1 MPAVQTSSGPAPRS
15 RPLRVPFLASLAVLA
30 LAVTGCTAQAAA
42 GRQPETQRTPP
53 ADSASSATQ
62 QPPSA
67 PTSKARLSAN
77 VAANATN
84 VTVDTP
90 VTMRV
95 RNGRL
100 NRVHLKVHQRDT
112 SLAGT
117 YNAAHTR
124 WTASD
129 LLEPGTR
136 YVVSGHAIDSAGQ
149 VTSERIAFSTQNLT
163 LDQQTFASITPL
175 QSDTVGVGMP
185 VIVHFDVPVT
195 DRAEVQRHM
204 QVTASPATPGS
215 WHWVS
220 DNEVHW
226 RPKHFWKPGTT
237 VHVDLTLNGVNAG
250 NGIYGQMDRSVD
262 FTIGQSV
269 VMKPNLRTDKMKVL
283 VNGRLARTI
292 PITGGMPGFDTRSG
306 IKLIVEKFKDI
317 RMDSTTVGIAA
328 GSPNAY
334 NIADVRFAQRVTFSG
349 EFLHAAP
356 WSVYAQGSTNVSHGC
371 VGMSTANAAWLFHL
385 THPGDPVEV
394 TGTHRAL
401 EPGNGW
407 TDWNQSFAQYK
418 KASAL

>member
-1 MPAVQTSSGPAPRS
+1 MSGLQEPAVPAFRS
-15 RPLRVPFLASLAVLA
+15 RPIAVTFLASLAVIA
-30 LAVTGCTAQAAA
+30 LAATGCTAQAAA
-42 GRQPETQRTPP
+42 GRQPETHRT
-53 ADSASSATQ
+53 ASTSSATP
-62 QPPSA
+62 QPPLA

-90 VTMRV
+90 VTLRV
-95 RNGRL
+95 RNGTL
-100 NRVHLKVHQRDT
+100 DRVHLRVHQRHT
-112 SLAGT
+112 SLVGT
-117 YNAAHTR
+117 FNAAHTR
-124 WTASD
+124 WTAGE

-136 YVVSGHAIDSAGQ
+136 YVVTGHATDPAGLA
-149 VTSERIAFSTQNLT
+149 TSKRVVFSTQHLT
-163 LDQQTFASITPL
+163 LDQQTFASVIPL
-175 QSDTVGVGMP
+175 QHDIVGVGMP

-204 QVTASPATPGS
+204 QVTSSPATPGS

-226 RPKHFWKPGTT
+226 RPKHFWQPGTT
-237 VHVDLTLNGVNAG
+237 VHVDLALNGVNAG

-269 VMKPNLRTDKMKVL
+269 VMKPNLKTDQMKVL

-306 IKLIVEKFKDI
+306 IKLIVQKFKDI
-317 RMDSTTVGIAA
+317 RMNSATVGIAA

-356 WSVYAQGSTNVSHGC
+356 WSVYAQGSSNVSHGC

-394 TGTHRAL
+394 TGTHRTL